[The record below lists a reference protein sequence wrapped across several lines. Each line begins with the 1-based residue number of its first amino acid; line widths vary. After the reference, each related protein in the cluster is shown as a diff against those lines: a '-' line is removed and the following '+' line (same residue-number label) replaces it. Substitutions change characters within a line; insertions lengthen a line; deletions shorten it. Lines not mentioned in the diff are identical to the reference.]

1 MVWWKRPTE
10 LLLVDATTQER
21 PFNLSRWFAL
31 LAALAIGLVSSVVA
45 TLLSAH
51 FTERMLDHDGRLTA
65 GFIDSITVIEPSEA
79 LFDETQPRSP
89 SGKEAE
95 LFEHIAAIGDT
106 LRINAYGPTGLV
118 VWSTDRAL
126 VGRRFDAN
134 DELAAALKGALVVH
148 SGTASEHPKPEH
160 AALRT
165 QGGPFVENYVPV
177 WNADRSR
184 VIGVIEVYRVP
195 AALFDTLATGRQLT
209 WAGAAVASAV
219 LFLILWMAIRRAER
233 VMHQQREQLLKAQ
246 TLATVGELSRAVA
259 HSLRNPLAGIRST
272 AELELQQPSPSGA
285 LSTAAMRDIV
295 GLVDRIDR
303 LLTDLLTYSAP
314 GAGDGRVTTDIS
326 QAVRRSLDAF
336 AQEFRRRRVEV
347 RVALPDRLPAV
358 TGDERLLAQA
368 FASVMSNSLEALP
381 DGGRI
386 EVSGALSDDRR
397 TVQVSVS
404 DTGVGMPREQVESAF
419 EPFYTKKARGL
430 GIGLALVRRIVELSH
445 GQVALESEP
454 GAGTTVRF
462 TFRTANGAST

>member
-1 MVWWKRPTE
+1 MAWWKRATG
-10 LLLVDATTQER
+10 LLLSDAGTHER

-31 LAALAIGLVSSVVA
+31 LSALAIGLVSSVVA

-65 GFIDSITVIEPSEA
+65 GFIDSITVIEPAEA

-89 SGKEAE
+89 AGKEVE

-126 VGRRFDAN
+126 VGQRFGAN

-148 SGTASEHPKPEH
+148 SGTASEHPKLEH

-165 QGGPFVENYVPV
+165 GGGPFVENYVPV
-177 WNADRSR
+177 WSADRSR

-233 VMHQQREQLLKAQ
+233 VMHRQREQLLKAQ

-272 AELELQQPSPSGA
+272 AELELQQPTPPNA
-285 LSTAAMRDIV
+285 VSTAAMRDIV

-314 GAGDGRVTTDIS
+314 GANDGRATTDIS

-347 RVALPDRLPAV
+347 QVALPERLPAV

-386 EVSGALSDDRR
+386 EVSGALSEDHR

-404 DTGVGMPREQVESAF
+404 DSGIGMPREQVENAF

-430 GIGLALVRRIVELSH
+430 GIGLALVKRIVELSQ

-462 TFRTANGAST
+462 TFRTAHGAST